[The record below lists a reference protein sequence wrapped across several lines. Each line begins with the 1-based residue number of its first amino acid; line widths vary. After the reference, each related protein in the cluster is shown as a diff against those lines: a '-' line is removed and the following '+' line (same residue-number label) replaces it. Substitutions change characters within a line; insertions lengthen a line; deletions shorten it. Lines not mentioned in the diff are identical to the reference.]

1 MKLEEANEY
10 LGGLYDEWVH
20 SNAPRRKEKAMKLT
34 ITINTDNDAFQGDA
48 EETEIA
54 RILRDI
60 ADRCRRE
67 GVSSRKLRDFNGNT
81 CGSLKVTL

>member
-1 MKLEEANEY
+1 
-10 LGGLYDEWVH
+10 
-20 SNAPRRKEKAMKLT
+20 MKLT
-34 ITINTDNDAFQGDA
+34 ITINTDTDAFQGDA

-60 ADRCRRE
+60 ADQ